1 MSENDILATKKQV
14 RKAGENIRNNIADDN
29 DYKIIASW
37 RSIHNPIMTNMVN
50 AINRK
55 LNSNNLKAVLV
66 ARRLKR
72 LSSIELKLKRF
83 KDMQLDRMQD
93 IAGVRV
99 VFKNL
104 EQVTIFQQL
113 MEKTYL
119 RGSRKFKLLNE
130 KTKDYIQNPKDDGY
144 RSIHQIFEYKDVS
157 KRCLELQ
164 IRTQLQHY
172 WATAVEVLGMK
183 TQAKIKQG
191 EGEQHYKVFLK
202 LCSALFCIQEN
213 TPIMEEYKNFDK
225 REICKRILELDKEY
239 NILKQLSGLAVS
251 SKNIENQAKLKQNYY
266 FIVLLDL
273 NRRTLTIRGYKKN
286 DFQTAEDYYNLLE
299 QQSKQNGNTDVV
311 LISLDKLKLLKRAYP
326 NYYLDSR
333 SFIKEL
339 SNHLKNCGD
348 E

>member
-1 MSENDILATKKQV
+1 MSETDILATKKQV
-14 RKAGENIRNNIADDN
+14 RKAGENIRNDRAND

-37 RSIHNPIMTNMVN
+37 RSIHIPIMTSMVN
-50 AINRK
+50 AINIK
-55 LNSNNLKAVLV
+55 LKKNNLKALLV

-83 KDMQLDRMQD
+83 KDMQLDRIQD

-104 EQVTIFQQL
+104 EQVKTFQGL

-119 RGSRKFKLLNE
+119 KGSRKFKLLDK

-144 RSIHQIFEYKDVS
+144 RSIHQIFEYKDTS

-183 TQAKIKQG
+183 TQSKLKQG
-191 EGEQHYKVFLK
+191 EGEQYYKDFFK
-202 LCSALFCIQEN
+202 LCSALFCIKEN
-213 TPIMEEYKNFDK
+213 TPIIEEYKNLDK
-225 REICKRILELDKEY
+225 TKICENISKLDKEH
-239 NILKQLSGLAVS
+239 NILKRLSALAVS
-251 SKNIENQAKLKQNYY
+251 SKNIENRAKFNKQNYY

-273 NRRTLTIRGYKKN
+273 EKRLLRIQGYKKN
-286 DFQTAEDYYNLLE
+286 DFKRAEVDYNRLE
-299 QQSKQNGNTDVV
+299 YSKQNNKTDVV
-311 LISLDKLKLLKRAYP
+311 LISLDKLKLLKKAYP
-326 NYYLDSR
+326 NYYLDSS

-339 SNHLKNCGD
+339 EKELQASN
-348 E
+348 

>member
-1 MSENDILATKKQV
+1 MKQ
-14 RKAGENIRNNIADDN
+14 
-29 DYKIIASW
+29 
-37 RSIHNPIMTNMVN
+37 
-50 AINRK
+50 
-55 LNSNNLKAVLV
+55 
-66 ARRLKR
+66 
-72 LSSIELKLKRF
+72 
-83 KDMQLDRMQD
+83 
-93 IAGVRV
+93 
-99 VFKNL
+99 
-104 EQVTIFQQL
+104 
-113 MEKTYL
+113 TYL
-119 RGSRKFKLLNE
+119 RGSRKFKLLDE

-213 TPIMEEYKNFDK
+213 TPIVEEYKNLDK
-225 REICKRILELDKEY
+225 REICKKIRELDKKY

-251 SKNIENQAKLKQNYY
+251 SKNIENQAQLKQNYY
-266 FIVLLDL
+266 FIVLLNL
-273 NRRTLTIRGYKKN
+273 NRRTLIIYGYKKN
-286 DFQTAEDYYNLLE
+286 NLQAAEDHYTYLE
-299 QQSKQNGNTDVV
+299 QQSKRNGDTDVV
-311 LISLDKLKLLKRAYP
+311 LISLDKIKLLKRAYP
-326 NYYLDSR
+326 NYYLDSS

-339 SNHLKNCGD
+339 SKNLKD

>member
-1 MSENDILATKKQV
+1 MSENDILTTKKQV
-14 RKAGENIRNNIADDN
+14 RKAGENIKNNIADDN
-29 DYKIIASW
+29 DYKTIASW
-37 RSIHNPIMTNMVN
+37 RSIHVPIMTSMVN
-50 AINRK
+50 AINKK
-55 LNSNNLKAVLV
+55 LNSKNLKAAII

-83 KDMQLDRMQD
+83 KNMQLDRMQD

-104 EQVTIFQQL
+104 EQVTFFQQL
-113 MEKTYL
+113 MKQTYL
-119 RGSRKFKLLNE
+119 RGSRKFKLLDE

-213 TPIMEEYKNFDK
+213 TPIVEEYKNLDK
-225 REICKRILELDKEY
+225 REICKKIRELDKKY

-251 SKNIENQAKLKQNYY
+251 SKNIENQAQLKQNYY
-266 FIVLLDL
+266 FIVLLNL
-273 NRRTLTIRGYKKN
+273 NRRTLIIYGYKKN
-286 DFQTAEDYYNLLE
+286 NLQAAEDHYTYLE
-299 QQSKQNGNTDVV
+299 QQSKRNGDSDVV
-311 LISLDKLKLLKRAYP
+311 LISLDKIKLLKRAYP
-326 NYYLDSR
+326 NYYLDSS

-339 SNHLKNCGD
+339 SKNLKD